1 MTMSHH
7 KIPGSSGYTL
17 ISDKSF
23 DFYKDPVHFCDSQ
36 IHNCGSRIFQA
47 RFLNKTT
54 IFVCSVKGMK
64 ELLCANVSV
73 FEKDPSTIMH
83 ELYGDN
89 LVSTNG
95 EEAQLLRLSLMQLFN
110 NKALETHRDCIN
122 RVCTRN
128 LKDLAQSKE
137 PVAIYEMFKRLA
149 TELVLGIFLNINVEE
164 SAAFSKQIT
173 DLSTQ
178 HWHGLIS
185 TPVNV
190 KVSGWSSGLSQA
202 LEAKEKLLN
211 IINELLQTANE
222 GFISKIKDV
231 PFPENTCAA
240 QHLLLFISALIPKA
254 LASLL
259 TSFTI
264 VLAGSNK
271 VNVRKRARENEAYL
285 DHVLLEVERL
295 WPSFIGGRRVAKQ
308 DTTLGGYTVP
318 KGTQAMFIAFAIH
331 RDPEVFDDP
340 DEFQPER
347 WSGRN
352 AGQETL
358 LCCFG
363 NGSRNCIG
371 IGLINLI
378 LKTAVGYLLNNYCW
392 ELNPP
397 TQSVRYKWLPV
408 TRPCEDT
415 KIKFTLCSHKH
426 QCSPSTL
433 HCPVHQQGSV

>member
-64 ELLCANVSV
+64 ELLCDKVNN
-73 FEKDPSTIMH
+73 FDPSYTPSMCK
-83 ELYGDN
+83 LFGDIICIAH
-89 LVSTNG
+89 G

-271 VNVRKRARENEAYL
+271 
-285 DHVLLEVERL
+285 
-295 WPSFIGGRRVAKQ
+295 

>member
-64 ELLCANVSV
+64 ELLC
-73 FEKDPSTIMH
+73 
-83 ELYGDN
+83 
-89 LVSTNG
+89 G